1 MMRTL
6 SGKMEIKKIIK
17 TGNSLAVT
25 IPSHFA
31 HHVGIKAGD
40 NVEVEVRAEEGKLVY
55 TFSGNRQLTFRVN
68 L

>member
-1 MMRTL
+1 MVN
-6 SGKMEIKKIIK
+6 KIIK

-40 NVEVEVRAEEGKLVY
+40 NVEVEVKMEEGKIIY
-55 TFSGNRQLTFRVN
+55 TFSGNRHLTFRVN